1 MTTVAE
7 TLCAIERRA
16 ERAIVQELR
25 LMTQEILAMRT
36 QLTLEDR
43 AHADALL
50 LKLTHLEHCQQV
62 DTVAPCPA
70 APAGPGF
77 PRLPIDSL
85 EPLQP
90 DHYLVHL
97 YGHALGDLERAVLV
111 ETLASA
117 AQLVRLHLAERPQP
131 IWEVTHSAANGE
143 LAFLSGD
150 DVLVAVISPCEPLTP
165 DVEPLVADAC
175 DEFSKGD
182 LAALRRLFV
191 SPAQARPELLAA

>member
-36 QLTLEDR
+36 QLTLADR

-50 LKLTHLEHCQQV
+50 LKLTHLERCQQV
-62 DTVAPCPA
+62 DTVAPCPIAPTA
-70 APAGPGF
+70 ASTGQGF
-77 PRLPIDSL
+77 PMLPIDSL

-90 DHYLVHL
+90 DRYLVHL
-97 YGHALGDLERAVLV
+97 YGHELGDLERAVLV

-117 AQLVRLHLAERPQP
+117 AQLVRQHQAERPQLV
-131 IWEVTHSAANGE
+131 WEVTHN
-143 LAFLSGD
+143 
-150 DVLVAVISPCEPLTP
+150 C
-165 DVEPLVADAC
+165 
-175 DEFSKGD
+175 
-182 LAALRRLFV
+182 
-191 SPAQARPELLAA
+191 